1 MKAIFDQREN
11 NIDFV
16 RIVLALLVILSHSY
30 PLALGHER
38 TEPFALLSRGQVTGG
53 HIAVDLFFILSG
65 FLISASY
72 ERSSSAWSY
81 LWKRVARIYPG
92 FLLLS
97 LVTLVLFVP
106 LAHAHI
112 EGESFAAKFS
122 NVAGH
127 TLWLAEWK
135 YSGAFASNPAPGVIN
150 GSLWSIYYEFWFYI
164 GVLVLGLTRLLR
176 SRTFLA
182 LLFAASIIASLPLG
196 SDIARF
202 ISGIQPAL
210 ATRLIYW
217 LFRHLSI
224 LSILGEIPGYQPFW
238 LRLLPMYLAGV
249 VFYRFR
255 DIIPVSRAAIGTCAL
270 ALVAACVVPLGY
282 TALFPVAGTYL
293 VMCFSFSTSIHLHK
307 TNRFGDFSYGTYLYA
322 FPIQQLIMS
331 GIGHPIHP
339 LLLFACATPPTLLAA
354 VISWYT
360 VERRFL
366 RAAHRKKT
374 EATPLVLELS

>member
-1 MKAIFDQREN
+1 MKAFFDQREN

-30 PLALGHER
+30 PLTLGHER
-38 TEPFALLSRGQVTGG
+38 TEPFAVLSRGQVTGG

-81 LWKRVARIYPG
+81 LRKRVARIYPG
-92 FLLLS
+92 FLLVS

-112 EGESFAAKFS
+112 EGKSLAAKVV
-122 NVAGH
+122 NVAYH
-127 TLWLAEWK
+127 TLRLSEWK

-150 GSLWSIYYEFWFYI
+150 GSLWSIYYEFWCYI
-164 GVLVLGLTRLLR
+164 GVLILGLTGLLR
-176 SRTFLA
+176 SRAVLGV
-182 LLFAASIIASLPLG
+182 LFGVSIVVSLIFG
-196 SDIARF
+196 AHIVYF
-202 ISGIQPAL
+202 SGGM
-210 ATRLIYW
+210 
-217 LFRHLSI
+217 
-224 LSILGEIPGYQPFW
+224 LGEIFGYPPFW
-238 LRLLPMYLAGV
+238 ARLLPMYLAGV
-249 VFYRFR
+249 VFYHFR
-255 DIIPVSRAAIGTCAL
+255 DIIPVSRAAIGICAL
-270 ALVAACVVPLGY
+270 ALAVACVVPLGY
-282 TALFPVAGTYL
+282 TALFPIAGTYL
-293 VMCFSFSTSIHLHK
+293 AMCFSFSPSIRLHK

-331 GIGHPIHP
+331 TIGHPIHP
-339 LLLFACATPPTLLAA
+339 LLLFACAAPPTLLAA

-366 RAAHRKKT
+366 RAARRKKM